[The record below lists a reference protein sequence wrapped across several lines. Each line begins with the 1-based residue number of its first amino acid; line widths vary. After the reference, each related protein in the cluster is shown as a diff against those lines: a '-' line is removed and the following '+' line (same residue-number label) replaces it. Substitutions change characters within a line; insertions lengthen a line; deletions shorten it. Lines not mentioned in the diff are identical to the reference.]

1 MGKMRKKAGS
11 LLDLLVWVR
20 THKALDRAV
29 MKSKDYQYTL
39 KQQDEAFDRLDKA
52 GLSGEQKTIVVKC
65 YNKNR
70 FLCFTDLGFIVTTA
84 HMIGKICMSAL
95 LGYQAYVWNPKRRAA
110 CS

>member
-52 GLSGEQKTIVVKC
+52 GLSGEQKTIVDRAISAANHCGTVYGAVAYRLGLQDGIRLTLEVKE
-65 YNKNR
+65 
-70 FLCFTDLGFIVTTA
+70 FE
-84 HMIGKICMSAL
+84 
-95 LGYQAYVWNPKRRAA
+95 
-110 CS
+110 

>member
-29 MKSKDYQYTL
+29 MKSRDYQYTL

-52 GLSGEQKTIVVKC
+52 GLSGEQKTIVDKAISAANHCGTVYGAVAYRLGLQDGIRLASEVKA
-65 YNKNR
+65 
-70 FLCFTDLGFIVTTA
+70 FE
-84 HMIGKICMSAL
+84 
-95 LGYQAYVWNPKRRAA
+95 
-110 CS
+110 